1 MKSSKSYVLV
11 IDQGSDDLHRL
22 EFLLKQLRCPVE
34 VVYSTDQAMTKARQL
49 PPCLMILAGNQH
61 HWSKSSISR
70 FRHVAD
76 CSGTTIVALT
86 DFHAPSW
93 LRQED
98 NPGVDGFLVKPLN
111 GDVLNSLVQSAWVRQ
126 ACYTPQL

>member
-1 MKSSKSYVLV
+1 M

-22 EFLLKQLRCPVE
+22 EFLLKQLQCPVE
-34 VVYSTDQAMTKARQL
+34 VVCSTDQAMTRARQL
-49 PPCLMILAGNQH
+49 PPCLVILAGNQQY
-61 HWSKSSISR
+61 WSKSSISR

-76 CSGTTIVALT
+76 RSGMTIVALT

-98 NPGVDGFLVKPLN
+98 NPGVDGFLVKPLS
-111 GDVLNSLVQSAWVRQ
+111 GDVLNSLLQSAWVRQ
-126 ACYTPQL
+126 ACYMPQL